1 MEYFKKIVKESIV
14 IVLLT
19 SFLGL
24 ISGIYLSDQY
34 DLLSSI
40 PIFIMVIPPLNA
52 CIGDLSTILI
62 SKFTTYLYI
71 GSIPPKIQKSET
83 LINNFIA
90 LLVTGILSVLF
101 LSIISI
107 IISPPNS
114 LSILNPVIYT
124 FILLFTIVILFAVFF
139 VICFISAIFLFKHG
153 RDPNNIMIPTLT
165 STADLIT
172 PIILLIILQ
181 IILPIFI

>member
-1 MEYFKKIVKESIV
+1 MEYFKKIVKESII
-14 IVLLT
+14 IVFFT

-34 DLLSSI
+34 YLLSSI

-71 GSIPPKIQKSET
+71 GLIPPKIQKSET
-83 LINNFIA
+83 LRNNFFA
-90 LLVTGILSVLF
+90 LLITGILSVLF

-114 LSILNPVIYT
+114 LSFLNPIFYV
-124 FILLFTIVILFAVFF
+124 FILLITIIILFAAFF

-153 RDPNNIMIPTLT
+153 RDPNNILIPFLT
-165 STADLIT
+165 SLADLLT
-172 PIILLIILQ
+172 PFILLSLLYSLISLAV
-181 IILPIFI
+181 

>member
-1 MEYFKKIVKESIV
+1 M
-14 IVLLT
+14 
-19 SFLGL
+19 GL

-52 CIGDLSTILI
+52 CLGDLSTILI
-62 SKFTTYLYI
+62 SKFTTFLYI
-71 GSIPPKIQKSET
+71 GTIPPKFQKSET
-83 LINNFIA
+83 LKNNFIA
-90 LLVTGILSVLF
+90 LLITGILSVIF
-101 LSIISI
+101 LILLSI

-114 LSILNPVIYT
+114 LSVLNPIIYVI
-124 FILLFTIVILFAVFF
+124 ILLITIVVLFSVFF
-139 VICFISAIFLFKHG
+139 ITCFASAIFLFKRG

-165 STADLIT
+165 SLADLIT

-181 IILPIFI
+181 IFI